1 MKAMGESVN
10 ELKHNTH
17 SGGRNR
23 GNTNQQ
29 RLKPNRSGGES
40 RSCCYN
46 CNKTGHFARGSS
58 CPARGQNCNEC
69 GAKGHFL
76 VCCKAKEKWPAKGMK
91 KDNVNRVSGK
101 TVSPSEQND
110 YAFVVRHNYRSEG
123 DISLKV
129 RGVRVE
135 GVLIDSGASCN
146 LIDYKT
152 WSYLKQNHVVC
163 LSAQSEKKIFAYG
176 QKEPMDVAGTF
187 TTEIV
192 CGANGE
198 TCVDEFTVIKGDGRP
213 LLGKRTAEQPDALRV
228 GPEKE
233 EEVYTV
239 TEQGNDRD
247 IREKYPALFTGVRK
261 LKGHKLKL
269 HINEDVT
276 PVAQSVR
283 RLPFGLRDK
292 VDEKLDELLDM
303 GIIEE
308 VPEATPTTWV
318 SPSVVVPKAGGKDI
332 RVCVDVRRVNEVI
345 VRERHPIPTIE
356 KVLYDLN
363 GVTVFSKIDLK
374 WGFHQIE
381 LAEDLRAITTF
392 ITHKGLYRYRQL
404 MFGVTSALEKYQ
416 KIISD
421 VLAGCSGI
429 ANIADDLVIYGTDQ
443 EEHDSNLRKVLT
455 RLEEQGLT
463 VNRDKYQFRLPRLTF
478 FGRELS
484 ARGVAPSEENI
495 AAVVNARPPQN
506 VSEVRSFI
514 QLVQYSAKFIPD
526 FAQLADAC

>member
-10 ELKHNTH
+10 ALKHNTH

-40 RSCCYN
+40 RSRCYN
-46 CNKTGHFARGSS
+46 CNRTGPLARDSS

-69 GAKGHFL
+69 GAKGHFSA
-76 VCCKAKEKWPAKGMK
+76 CCKAKEKRPAKGTK

-101 TVSPSEQND
+101 TVSHSEQND
-110 YAFVVRHNYRSEG
+110 YAFVVRHNYESEG
-123 DISLKV
+123 EVSLKV
-129 RGVRVE
+129 GGVRVE

-163 LSAQSEKKIFAYG
+163 QSAQSEKKIFAYG

-192 CGANGE
+192 CEANGE

-213 LLGKRTAEQPDALRV
+213 LLGKRTAEQLDVLRV

-239 TEQGNDRD
+239 TEQGNDVD
-247 IREKYPALFTGVRK
+247 IREKYPALFTGVGK
-261 LKGHKLKL
+261 LKGYKLKL

-276 PVAQSVR
+276 PVAQPVQ

-318 SPSVVVPKAGGKDI
+318 SPLVVVPKAGGKDI
-332 RVCVDVRRVNEVI
+332 RVCVDMRRANEAI
-345 VRERHPIPTIE
+345 IRERHPIPTIE
-356 KVLYDLN
+356 EVL
-363 GVTVFSKIDLK
+363 
-374 WGFHQIE
+374 W
-381 LAEDLRAITTF
+381 
-392 ITHKGLYRYRQL
+392 KGHTCL
-404 MFGVTSALEKYQ
+404 
-416 KIISD
+416 
-421 VLAGCSGI
+421 C
-429 ANIADDLVIYGTDQ
+429 
-443 EEHDSNLRKVLT
+443 
-455 RLEEQGLT
+455 
-463 VNRDKYQFRLPRLTF
+463 
-478 FGRELS
+478 
-484 ARGVAPSEENI
+484 
-495 AAVVNARPPQN
+495 
-506 VSEVRSFI
+506 
-514 QLVQYSAKFIPD
+514 
-526 FAQLADAC
+526 